1 MALKVISSFFHSHS
15 EEMVGMQSVRVVVAS
30 VAGGV
35 IAADLVF
42 AGLILA
48 GLITLPFV
56 WPVTVGVLG
65 SIAVVSG
72 VVGIAALIALFYN
85 RHAPDTQPSN
95 QNYVQVE
102 GGGGGGGFLG
112 IIRRS
117 LPPQGDPQDSQPSNQ
132 NHVQVEG
139 GEEGAGSPELSGDL
153 PPLPPQGDPQDSQP
167 SNQNHVQVEGGEGD
181 SVFQELPDNQLPEG
195 AGETYNRLEDSLYSF
210 SRNRL
215 EIKRSILKQKPIEI
229 LQKIQGTILDNHGF
243 PQIQFEGMDA
253 VDQGGPSREFI
264 SILFKEIYSNKLKFL
279 EYERC
284 FLPKIESE
292 SDSESFFAIGV
303 LFGSILRK
311 SDRKL
316 VTPFHFHP
324 LLFEMLF
331 HCIDKK
337 IFNVTDSSSSEKDG
351 VEILS
356 CYFRFI
362 SCVEPM
368 VLAENYFAVKGEQG
382 LLSNYYYQ
390 NMDEFLQVYPKAD
403 EIYQAIPAVLQIA
416 EGMVSF
422 YNRSNIEST
431 RTGFHE
437 IKSSKDLELAIAGT
451 PITRNELLSA
461 FQYEGASSPECS
473 TANFL
478 TQWISS
484 EATDMKWILRL
495 YFSATGSW
503 SLLEGK
509 KVRVKFIDPK
519 KESLGGVEWFPH
531 YNTCDQTITIPKEY
545 KEYPEFKE
553 KLEASIRQSI
563 YYGFQS
569 R

>member
-117 LPPQGDPQDSQPSNQ
+117 
-132 NHVQVEG
+132 
-139 GEEGAGSPELSGDL
+139 
-153 PPLPPQGDPQDSQP
+153 LPPQGDPQDSQP